1 MKIILASKSPR
12 RIELF
17 KNINL
22 DFNSINPKINEK
34 KFSLI
39 KSPSRYCMKLAEIK
53 ASTIHLKYADSLVI
67 GADTIVYLNK
77 SILEKPKNKKEAFN
91 TLKKLSDKTHSVY
104 TGVSIYTKN
113 TKLIFFDKTNVTFYP
128 LSNNT
133 INHYINNYNPF
144 DKAGSYG
151 IQDWSKIFIKKING
165 CYYNVVGFPIAK
177 FYKIVCQNFEINNIL
192 KSIHE

>member
-1 MKIILASKSPR
+1 MKVILASKSPR

-22 DFNSINPKINEK
+22 NFNSINPKINEK
-34 KFSLI
+34 KFSFI
-39 KSPSRYCMKLAEIK
+39 KNPNRYCMKLAEIK
-53 ASTIHLKYADSLVI
+53 ALTIHLKYANSLVI

-91 TLKKLSDKTHSVY
+91 TLKTLSDKTHSVY
-104 TGVSIYTKN
+104 TGVSIYTKT
-113 TKLIFFDKTNVTFYP
+113 TKLNFFDKTSVTFYP

-133 INHYINNYNPF
+133 INYYINNYNPF

-151 IQDWSKIFIKKING
+151 IQDWFSVHIQQIEG
-165 CYYNVVGFPIAK
+165 CYFNVMGLPLSSFFSHYRSLTNCLNKP
-177 FYKIVCQNFEINNIL
+177 
-192 KSIHE
+192 